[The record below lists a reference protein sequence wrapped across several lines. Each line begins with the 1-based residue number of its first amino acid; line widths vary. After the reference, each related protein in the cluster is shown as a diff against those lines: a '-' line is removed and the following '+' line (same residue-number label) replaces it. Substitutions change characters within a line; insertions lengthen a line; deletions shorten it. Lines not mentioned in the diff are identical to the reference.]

1 MLFIFFIILFDFF
14 FSSDSFLYQ
23 PLSAEKTL
31 FSLPLHERED
41 FLAYS
46 LGDGYYQNCTCVER
60 SLSFPYP
67 DGLGIKK
74 ERINKFQKLNVPE
87 NFTTN
92 LYAWVKA
99 RFNMEQEE
107 LRQLIL
113 ERNVCLTDEKCID
126 LNDIGALCCPF

>member
-1 MLFIFFIILFDFF
+1 MHNLNI
-14 FSSDSFLYQ
+14 
-23 PLSAEKTL
+23 PTC
-31 FSLPLHERED
+31 LPPPISMSYSYLHLIVSRLNRTNQRED